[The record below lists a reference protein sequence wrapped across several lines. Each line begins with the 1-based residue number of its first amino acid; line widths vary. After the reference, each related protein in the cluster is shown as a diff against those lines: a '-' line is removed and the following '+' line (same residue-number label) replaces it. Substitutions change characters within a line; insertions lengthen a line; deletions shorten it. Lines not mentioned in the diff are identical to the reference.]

1 MGSVTLLGDETSD
14 ISTKMNMKINHCRS
28 LVGLA
33 IVSFLL
39 SFGHSVVAAPAPAA
53 GLLVQAYSTLEQ
65 ADHDYKG
72 HRKAAMKQIEAAA
85 RLLGVSVRGKGKGH
99 EPQGVSDAQLRSAQ
113 GLLQQAQSGLSG
125 KPLRHVNKALQQ
137 LSIALNIK

>member
-1 MGSVTLLGDETSD
+1 
-14 ISTKMNMKINHCRS
+14 MKINLYRS
-28 LVGLA
+28 LIGLA
-33 IVSFLL
+33 FVCFVL
-39 SFGHSVVAAPAPAA
+39 SFGQSLVAGPAPAA

-85 RLLGVSVRGKGKGH
+85 KLLGVKVRGDGKGH
-99 EPQGVSDAQLRSAQ
+99 EKQGVSDAQLRTAQ

-125 KPLRHVNKALQQ
+125 KPLRHVNKALQE
-137 LSIALNIK
+137 LSIAFSIK